1 MRLRVST
8 FVGIALLL
16 SSVAFG
22 ESQRRT
28 EIVQFVIEPATEV
41 VVECGDFEVLNS
53 YAGVLRLMIRYDAS
67 GTEVQRI
74 THFLLTDSVY
84 YNSTDPA
91 LSIDGQAEHVNG
103 RLRDGIYYAAGPAYR
118 VKVPGAGPILLWTG
132 HWAFNTVTGE
142 FEFFRGPAGISEE
155 ETAAIC
161 HALRPH

>member
-1 MRLRVST
+1 MRFRVCSFAAM
-8 FVGIALLL
+8 FVLVG
-16 SSVAFG
+16 SVAFG

-28 EIVQFVIEPATEV
+28 EIVQVVLEPFTEV
-41 VVECGDFEVLNS
+41 VAECGDFQVLNS
-53 YAGVLRLMIRYDAS
+53 YGGVVRLVIRYDAS
-67 GTEVQRI
+67 GTEVQDI
-74 THFLLTDSVY
+74 QHFLVTDSVY

-91 LSIDGQAEHVNG
+91 LSIEGRAEHVNG
-103 RLRDGIYYAAGPAYR
+103 RLTDGIFYLAGPGYR

-161 HALRPH
+161 HALRPR